1 MTNICYLQDWTNPIY
16 QKKCASANEVREN
29 AKKMK
34 KRFKF
39 FEFSLV
45 FNIGFFVTAFAFT
58 ILFRFDKDTTIFTLY
73 LLGVLCLNIYG
84 YCYTKKELTR
94 LMKNIKKS
102 KELECKRW

>member
-1 MTNICYLQDWTNPIY
+1 MTNTNCLQDWINPTY
-16 QKKCASANEVREN
+16 QKKCVSVQETTEN

-34 KRFKF
+34 KRFKV
-39 FEFSLV
+39 FEFSLF

-73 LLGVLCLNIYG
+73 LLGVLCLNIFG

-94 LMKNIKKS
+94 LVKNIKKS
-102 KELECKRW
+102 KEL